1 MAVLPNLNSIRVGL
15 NVLVNNE
22 PYQVLTANFVRMQ
35 QRKPV
40 MQTKLRNLIN
50 GKVLEISFKPGDR
63 IEEADMMKKPAD
75 FLYQDPSGVYFM
87 DKESYEQFNVEAQ
100 TLGDRTKLLKEG
112 SSVSVLY
119 FNDKPITIEL
129 PPKVELK
136 VVSAPPGL
144 KGDTASGGSKQ
155 VTLDGGFVTNAP
167 LFIKE
172 GDVLRI
178 NTETGEYVE
187 RVT

>member
-1 MAVLPNLNSIRVGL
+1 MSVLPSLNSIRVGI

-50 GKVLEISFKPGDR
+50 GKVMEINFKPGDR
-63 IEEADMMKKPAD
+63 IEEADMAKRNAD
-75 FLYQDPSGVYFM
+75 YLYQDPTGVYFM
-87 DKESYEQFNVEAQ
+87 DTGSYEQFSVKADTMGERA
-100 TLGDRTKLLKEG
+100 KLLKEG
-112 SSVSVLY
+112 SSVNVLY
-119 FNDKPITIEL
+119 FNDNPITIEL

-136 VVSAPPGL
+136 VASAPPGT
-144 KGDTASGGSKQ
+144 KGDTATGGTKA
-155 VTLDGGFVTNAP
+155 VVLETGFVTNTP

-172 GDVLRI
+172 GDVIRI